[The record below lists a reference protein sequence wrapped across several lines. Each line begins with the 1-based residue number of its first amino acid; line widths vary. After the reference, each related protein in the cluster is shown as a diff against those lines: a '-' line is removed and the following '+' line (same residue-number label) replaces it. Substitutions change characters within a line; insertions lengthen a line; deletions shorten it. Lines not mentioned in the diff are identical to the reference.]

1 MKEQEETLV
10 YYSKYARPLR
20 GCMSLFMFLSLAVVV
35 ALLAVI
41 HVEMPKPLPPAQ
53 EGTLRYRNHEALYRH
68 VLMRSAMPLPLPQ
81 YVDPARRDEAA
92 AQALPQHFV
101 PTLSQA
107 PAKQIFSAAHDSA
120 VLKEDELIALPPQ
133 GLQDAPPT
141 LDGKEVQP

>member
-10 YYSKYARPLR
+10 YYPKYGRPLR
-20 GCMSLFMFLSLAVVV
+20 GCMALFVLLAALGVG
-35 ALLAVI
+35 ALLYV
-41 HVEMPKPLPPAQ
+41 VRVQMPEPLPPAE
-53 EGTLRYRNHEALYRH
+53 EGTLQYRNQEALYRH

-107 PAKQIFSAAHDSA
+107 PAKQIYSAAHDSA

-133 GLQDAPPT
+133 GLQDTPPT